1 VQEGT
6 QGQLHTN
13 KRVND
18 EQRCALFRTR
28 SCSRAA
34 ASEAPNV
41 QEGTQGQLHTNN
53 KRVNEE
59 QRCALLKDEIVQSR
73 SCK

>member
-1 VQEGT
+1 
-6 QGQLHTN
+6 
-13 KRVND
+13 
-18 EQRCALFRTR
+18 
-28 SCSRAA
+28 
-34 ASEAPNV
+34 V

-59 QRCALLKDEIVQSR
+59 QRCALLKDEIVQPR